1 MRIIRSLLVLN
12 VCALFSMNLFAQDI
26 NIDNF
31 ENLNS
36 WQKVVSD
43 GASMNVSLVKGVT
56 GNAIKIDYKFT
67 GAGYCGIVKNL
78 SINLPSNYKFTF
90 YCKANSPKNNLEFK
104 LDDSTGNNVWWY
116 VFRRFDFPKNWTLLT
131 VRKRQ
136 IAFAWG
142 PRGGGELKH
151 LRKIEL
157 IISAAAGGSGTV
169 YLDEL
174 SFKELPPPET
184 KIITPTVKA
193 SSSLKSEPSFIFD
206 KNPKTEWRSGSNEK
220 QSLLINFKYLKEYG
234 GIIINW
240 DSLDYATNYN
250 IESSDNLKSWKTLY
264 TAKNDHR
271 KISFIPL
278 PDNESNY
285 MRINLI
291 KSSRGKGYGI
301 KGIDIENYKFAED
314 DNYRF
319 EQIAGYYPKGY
330 FPKYFLN
337 KQTYWTLVGINGGEK
352 KGLINEEGMI
362 ETSKE
367 SFSVEPFLY
376 YNNKFITWNS
386 VKLQQGLERNYLPI
400 PNVNWLS
407 KDFKLEVQA
416 FGAGKIDSSS
426 MYIKYSITNTSAK
439 TIESSLFL
447 AIRPFQVNPPWQNLN
462 TTGGAAKINSIEYK
476 DGTVNVNDKKIVSV
490 TKPSNFGA
498 SMFSNGSIV
507 NYISRNSLPKN
518 FAVKDSDGFASSAFQ
533 YSFKIEPGKTYSAV
547 LIIPFDKKY
556 QVDLKSNSALTLYDS
571 KLKEITHEWI
581 EKLDKVQINLPA
593 SENKL
598 VNTLKSNLAYILIN
612 RSDNALQPGPRC
624 YDRSWI
630 RDGSLMSAALLRFGI
645 TKEVKNY
652 INWYSKYQFPSGKI
666 PCVVDRVGAD
676 PVPENDSQGEYI
688 FLLLQYFKFTKDT
701 SMLKSKWE
709 NIKATVNYI
718 KYQISEEST
727 AKYKNGTNE
736 QKSFYGLV
744 PASISHEGY
753 VQPMHSYWDDFFV
766 ILGLKDAVVISK
778 ILGMKKEENE
788 YKKLRDTFRTNLYN
802 SMRLAMKNTGV
813 NYIPGCAELGDFD
826 ATSTAIGIFPC
837 DELKNIP
844 EPQLHNTFN
853 KYYSFFKKRLNP
865 DDNWINYTPY
875 EIRVAGTFIYL
886 NEIKRTYNLLNFFFK
901 GQRPEGWNEWAEVV
915 WKDKNTP
922 KFIGDMPHTW
932 VGSGYINTVRA
943 LFVYEKVSSLVLGAG
958 IRSEWLKNN
967 NPISF
972 DNFPTYYGTISYSM
986 KQQNGNLNI
995 RISGNVKLKKDK
1007 IILISPIKKK
1017 IKGIIIN
1024 GKPSSS
1030 FDKDRVYLSK
1040 SNAEVKIEFQK

>member
-1 MRIIRSLLVLN
+1 
-12 VCALFSMNLFAQDI
+12 MNIFAQDTI
-26 NIDNF
+26 IDNF
-31 ENLNS
+31 ESINS

-43 GASMNVSLVKGVT
+43 GARMNVSLVKGVI

-67 GAGYCGIVKNL
+67 GAGYCGIVKNVNV
-78 SINLPSNYKFTF
+78 NLHSNYVFTF

-116 VFRRFDFPKNWTLLT
+116 VFRRFDFPKNWTQLT

-174 SFKELPPPET
+174 SFKELPPPVT
-184 KIITPTVKA
+184 KIITPLVKA

-206 KNPKTEWRSGSNEK
+206 KNSKTEWRSGPNEK
-220 QSLLINFKYLKEYG
+220 QSLLINFKYLREYG

-240 DSLDYATNYN
+240 DSLDYATNYD
-250 IESSDNLKSWKTLY
+250 IEASDNLKNWKTLY
-264 TAKNDHR
+264 IAKNDHR

-278 PDNESNY
+278 ADNESNY

-291 KSSRGKGYGI
+291 KSSRGKGYAI
-301 KGIDIENYKFAED
+301 KGLDIENYKFAED

-319 EQIAGYYPKGY
+319 EQIAAYYPKGY
-330 FPKYFLN
+330 FPKYLLN
-337 KQTYWTLVGINGGEK
+337 EQTYWTLVGINGGEK

-367 SFSVEPFLY
+367 SFSVEPFLF
-376 YNNKFITWNS
+376 YNNKFVNWNN
-386 VKLQQGLERNYLPI
+386 VKLEQGLEQNYLPI
-400 PNVNWLS
+400 PNVTWLR
-407 KDFKLEVQA
+407 KDLKLEVQA
-416 FGAGKIDSSS
+416 FGTGKIDSSS

-439 TIESSLFL
+439 TVDGNLYL

-462 TTGGAAKINSIEYK
+462 TTGGVAKINSIEYK
-476 DGTVNVNDKKIVSV
+476 DGTADVNNKKIVSV

-498 SMFSNGSIV
+498 STFNNGSIV
-507 NYISRNSLPKN
+507 NFIGKNTLPKN
-518 FAVKDSDGFASSAFQ
+518 LKVKDEHGFTSGAFQ
-533 YSFKIEPGKTYSAV
+533 YSFKIEPGKTYSTV
-547 LIIPFDKKY
+547 LIIPYDKNY
-556 QVDLKSNSALTLYDS
+556 AVNLKNNSALTLYDS
-571 KLKEITHEWI
+571 KLKEISHEWI
-581 EKLDKVQINLPA
+581 EKLDKVKINLPP

-612 RSDNALQPGPRC
+612 RNNNALQPGPRC
-624 YDRSWI
+624 YDRAWI
-630 RDGSLMSAALLRFGI
+630 RDGALMSASLLRFGI
-645 TKEVKNY
+645 TKEVKDF
-652 INWYSKYQFPSGKI
+652 INWYSKYQFPSGRI
-666 PCVVDRVGAD
+666 PCLVDRAGAD

-688 FLLLQYFKFTKDT
+688 FLLLQYFNFTKDT
-701 SMLKSKWE
+701 SMLRSKWE
-709 NIKATVNYI
+709 NIKKTVAFI
-718 KYQISEEST
+718 EHQISEESSAT
-727 AKYKNGTNE
+727 YKYGTSE
-736 QKSFYGLV
+736 QRSFYGLV

-753 VQPMHSYWDDFFV
+753 VKPMHSYWDDFFV

-788 YKKLRDTFRTNLYN
+788 YKKIRDTFRTNLYN

-837 DELKNIP
+837 NELKNIP

-865 DDNWINYTPY
+865 DDKWINYTPY
-875 EIRVAGTFIYL
+875 EIRVAGAFIYL

-915 WKDKNTP
+915 WKDKNAP
-922 KFIGDMPHTW
+922 KFMGDMPHTW
-932 VGSGYINTVRA
+932 VGSGYINAVRA
-943 LFVYEKVSSLVLGAG
+943 LFVYEKDSSLVLGAG
-958 IRSEWLKNN
+958 IRSEWIKDNK
-967 NPISF
+967 PISF
-972 DNFPTYYGTISYSM
+972 ENFPTYFETISYSM
-986 KQQNGNLNI
+986 KRQNDNLIVTIN
-995 RISGNVKLKKDK
+995 GNVKLKKDK

-1017 IKGIIIN
+1017 IKEVIIN

-1030 FDKDRVYLSK
+1030 FDKDKVYLNE
-1040 SNAEVKIEFQK
+1040 SNADITIEFQK